1 MLAKGERAH
10 EWHDI
15 YSYPFHKIFGDVAQ
29 KVQAQLTGP
38 GGERNWQKMKFVR
51 DSKRHKLGTD
61 KAEKEVRIY
70 EGHCREME
78 EYTMEPAEMPL
89 HHM

>member
-1 MLAKGERAH
+1 M
-10 EWHDI
+10 W
-15 YSYPFHKIFGDVAQ
+15 
-29 KVQAQLTGP
+29 
-38 GGERNWQKMKFVR
+38 
-51 DSKRHKLGTD
+51 DSKRNKLGTD

-89 HHM
+89 NRIWSAEEGDYNWGLDK